1 MARELT
7 ILSALNEALH
17 QEMERDERV
26 VMFGEDIVGG
36 AGRDHL
42 DPAYGDAWGGP
53 FGVTKGLEP
62 RFGRER
68 MIDTQIAE
76 TGFVGASIGA
86 AFAGLRP
93 IAELMYVDFIGA
105 CYDQL
110 VNQASKLRYVYGAKC
125 SIPLVLRTVVGA
137 GFRAGNEHSQTL
149 YPLIGHIPGLK
160 AVAPATAADAKGLLI
175 AAIRDDN
182 PVIVFEHK
190 RMYMRADDVPEEPYT
205 IPIGQARIARHGN
218 DLTIVALQ
226 RMVPEALEA
235 AEILASRGIDAEV
248 IDLRTIAPLDEATV
262 LTSVERTGHLV
273 IADESYPRH
282 SVASEVAS
290 VVAEHAFGA
299 IKGPISK
306 VLPPN
311 TPIPFSPPLEDAWL
325 PDAARI
331 VEGAER
337 TLGIREPQ
345 DA

>member
-7 ILSALNEALH
+7 ILQALNEALH
-17 QEMERDERV
+17 QEMERDDRV

-68 MIDTQIAE
+68 MVDTQIAE

-93 IAELMYVDFIGA
+93 VAELMYVDFLGS

-125 SIPLVLRTVVGA
+125 SIPMVLRTVVGA

-149 YPLIGHIPGLK
+149 YPIVGHIPGLK

-175 AAIRDDN
+175 AAIRDDD
-182 PVIVFEHK
+182 PVVVFEHK
-190 RMYMRADDVPEEPYT
+190 RMYMRSDEVPEEPYT
-205 IPIGQARIARHGN
+205 IPIGQARIAREGR
-218 DLTIVALQ
+218 DITIVALQ
-226 RMVPEALEA
+226 RMVPEAIEA
-235 AEILASRGIDAEV
+235 AQILADRGIDAEV
-248 IDLRTIAPLDEATV
+248 IDLRSVAPLDETAV
-262 LTSVERTGHLV
+262 LDSVASTGRLV
-273 IADESYPRH
+273 VADESYPRY
-282 SVASEVAS
+282 SVASEIAS
-290 VVAEHAFGA
+290 IVAEHAFGDLQA
-299 IKGPISK
+299 PICK
-306 VLPPN
+306 ILPPN

-331 VEGAER
+331 VAGAER
-337 TLGIREPQ
+337 ALGIQEPQ

>member
-17 QEMERDERV
+17 QEMARDERI

-36 AGRDHL
+36 AGRDNL

-62 RFGRER
+62 RFGRSR
-68 MIDTQIAE
+68 MVDTQIAE
-76 TGFVGASIGA
+76 TGFVGAAIGA

-93 IAELMYVDFIGA
+93 IAELMYVDFIGS

-182 PVIVFEHK
+182 PVVFFEHK
-190 RMYMRADDVPEEPYT
+190 RMYMRSGEVPEESYT
-205 IPIGQARIARHGN
+205 IPIGKATIARSGT
-218 DLTIVALQ
+218 DVTIVALQ

-235 AEILASRGIDAEV
+235 ATILADRGISAEV
-248 IDLRTIAPLDEATV
+248 IDLRTVAPLDETTV
-262 LTSVERTGHLV
+262 LESVARTGHLV

-282 SVASEVAS
+282 SVASEIS
-290 VVAEHAFGA
+290 SIVAEYAFDA
-299 IKGPISK
+299 LNGPICK
-306 VLPPN
+306 ILPPN

-325 PDAARI
+325 PNAARI
-331 VEGAER
+331 VAGAEQA
-337 TLGIREPQ
+337 LGLRKVH